1 MVTDKLTRFSLSV
14 TKAEAGR
21 MATVKQLLGKI
32 QKTHDQRASTVKHLR
47 KEQAALK
54 KAGISYGS
62 PHYKQGKYLR
72 IVKPSKAGEKRD
84 FDYIGA
90 DPLKQQ
96 AALDALERGRQYDEL
111 GKQAEAL
118 QASMASL
125 ETALASVVRELE
137 WSHKTAAG
145 RW

>member
-1 MVTDKLTRFSLSV
+1 
-14 TKAEAGR
+14 
-21 MATVKQLLGKI
+21 MATVKQLLAKI
-32 QKTHDQRASTVKHLR
+32 QKTHDQRASVVKQLR

-72 IVKPSKAGEKRD
+72 IVKPSKAGEKRG

-90 DPLKQQ
+90 DPEKQQ

-111 GKQAEAL
+111 EEQAQAV
-118 QASMASL
+118 QASMAALENSL
-125 ETALASVVRELE
+125 SHVVRELE
-137 WSHKTAAG
+137 WSQKAAAG
-145 RW
+145 SW